1 MKIKNIIFDWDGTLG
16 MTLHLWLAGYRLAL
30 QDQGH
35 TTPDSIIARDFFYE
49 HDKGQLKYPDIN
61 FVKLVDDT
69 RAHVFSNLDDLRLY
83 EHAKET
89 VVALHEQGI
98 NLALVSS
105 SNRQLVEKGLS
116 LHGLEQYFQS
126 IISGD
131 DITKHKPDPEAFNQ
145 TFERI
150 DAKPEETLIIGDA
163 KTDIIAGKNTN
174 TITCLFTPTD
184 NEMFYDFDALRATE
198 PDFEITAQKDLIDI
212 ILTTNQPPSRNSDI
226 PFQSKRF

>member
-16 MTLHLWLAGYRLAL
+16 MTLHLWLAGYRQAL

-35 TTPDSIIARDFFYE
+35 TILDLIIARDFFYE
-49 HDKGQLKYPDIN
+49 HDKGQLKYPDVD

-69 RAHVFSNLDDLRLY
+69 RAHVFSHLGDLKLY
-83 EHAKET
+83 ENAKET
-89 VVALHEQGI
+89 VVTLHDQGI

-105 SNRQLVEKGLS
+105 SSRQLVEKGLA
-116 LHGLEQYFQS
+116 LYGLETYFKS

-145 TFERI
+145 TFDNI
-150 DAKPEETLIIGDA
+150 GAIPEETLIIGDA

-174 TITCLFTPTD
+174 TTTCLFTPSD
-184 NEMFYDFDALRATE
+184 NEMFYDFDVLRATE
-198 PDFEITAQKDLIDI
+198 PDFEITSQKELLSIVADA
-212 ILTTNQPPSRNSDI
+212 NS
-226 PFQSKRF
+226 SSS